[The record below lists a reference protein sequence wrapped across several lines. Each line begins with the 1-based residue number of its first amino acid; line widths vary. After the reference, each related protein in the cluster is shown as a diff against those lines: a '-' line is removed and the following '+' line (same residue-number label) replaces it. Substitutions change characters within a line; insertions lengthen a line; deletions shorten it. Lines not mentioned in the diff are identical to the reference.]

1 MVTTGAVM
9 TGAVTIGAVVAAAG
23 MSSRMKAFKPMLPLA
38 GSSMIRTAL
47 ATLKSAGVSTIV
59 VVTGNRAGHLMEH
72 LADMDVVFVHNEDYA
87 RTDMYQ
93 SACLGLR
100 RIHGK
105 TDRVFFLPADVP
117 LFARRSLL
125 AMMEHMDRIHCDILV
140 PTHMGVRGHPL
151 LLEDRV
157 IPALL
162 SYSGEDGL
170 RGAVEAYAGVKA
182 VLEVPD
188 MGTTIDADRPE
199 DYELLRRY
207 ARDRRE

>member
-1 MVTTGAVM
+1 
-9 TGAVTIGAVVAAAG
+9 
-23 MSSRMKAFKPMLPLA
+23 
-38 GSSMIRTAL
+38 
-47 ATLKSAGVSTIV
+47 
-59 VVTGNRAGHLMEH
+59 
-72 LADMDVVFVHNEDYA
+72 
-87 RTDMYQ
+87 
-93 SACLGLR
+93 
-100 RIHGK
+100 
-105 TDRVFFLPADVP
+105 
-117 LFARRSLL
+117 
-125 AMMEHMDRIHCDILV
+125 MMEHMDRIHCDILV